1 MLHHSEIDLRVQP
14 IDFDAA
20 LKEIGAALEEL
31 SNHKQARPVSQREV
45 TTETLRMAKAKLL
58 GMKTVILRLQNMH
71 AGKDCTA
78 ATLDIPKLPMDT
90 TIATALETMENE
102 GVNPL
107 EVLQD
112 ALHTLLREGVVKT
125 ALNSNLSAT
134 STLEAER
141 ITDAA
146 LSQLKETLE
155 L

>member
-1 MLHHSEIDLRVQP
+1 MLHPSEIDLQAQS
-14 IDFDAA
+14 IDFELA
-20 LKEIGAALEEL
+20 LKEIDAAIEVL
-31 SNHKQARPVSQREV
+31 SNHKQAQPVSQREV
-45 TTETLRMAKAKLL
+45 TAEALRMAKAKFL
-58 GMKTVILRLQNMH
+58 GMKTVILRIQNMH

-78 ATLDIPKLPMDT
+78 ATLDASKLPMDT

-102 GVNPL
+102 GVNPQ

-125 ALNSNLSAT
+125 ALRDNLSAT
-134 STLEAER
+134 SALEAER

-146 LSQLKETLE
+146 LSRLKEALG